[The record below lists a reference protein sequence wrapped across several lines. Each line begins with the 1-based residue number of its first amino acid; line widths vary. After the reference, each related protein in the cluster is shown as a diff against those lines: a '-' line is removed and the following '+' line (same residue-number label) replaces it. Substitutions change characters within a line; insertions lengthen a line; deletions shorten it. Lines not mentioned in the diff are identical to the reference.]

1 MARTVRQPRERP
13 LGPNVDGL
21 AAMALLTATV
31 RTDGE
36 AD

>member
-21 AAMALLTATV
+21 AAVALLTT
-31 RTDGE
+31 TGHTEGE